1 MLCGRT
7 TTVEHRASGPVIA
20 GAAASVAGFFSR
32 ERWARNAVLRRPGIS
47 SMHIA
52 RAPAMRS
59 DGLLGRVGNIIRG
72 KTTAA
77 SSKTSLQSAVTA
89 VKFPGGETA
98 GLCNSGP
105 GPGLETRFGKG

>member
-20 GAAASVAGFFSR
+20 GAAASVAGFFRR

-47 SMHIA
+47 SMHIE

-59 DGLLGRVGNIIRG
+59 DGLLDRIGNIIRG
-72 KTTAA
+72 RTTAA
-77 SSKTSLQSAVTA
+77 SDVDSERRH
-89 VKFPGGETA
+89 GGQVS
-98 GLCNSGP
+98 SG
-105 GPGLETRFGKG
+105 GKPRDFDNFV

>member
-20 GAAASVAGFFSR
+20 GAAASVEGFFSR

-59 DGLLGRVGNIIRG
+59 DGLLGRIGNIIRG

-77 SSKTSLQSAVTA
+77 SGAGAAATA
-89 VKFPGGETA
+89 MYM
-98 GLCNSGP
+98 LS
-105 GPGLETRFGKG
+105 